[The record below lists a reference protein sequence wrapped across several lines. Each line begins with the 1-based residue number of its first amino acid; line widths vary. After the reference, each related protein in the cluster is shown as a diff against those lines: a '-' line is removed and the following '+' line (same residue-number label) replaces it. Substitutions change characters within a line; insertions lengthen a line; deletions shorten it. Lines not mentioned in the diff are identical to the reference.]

1 MIILALFDSKTN
13 PMVKA
18 NFFAACSDWIDLK
31 PHSVM
36 ENYRSWRQM
45 ISAIQ
50 KENKTQ
56 VTHFLEDLFQIFNA
70 RAREISSPDRVQLET
85 CHDIPT
91 HARCTTDVHLQ
102 ITCSDHL
109 KNSSFPPSPA
119 QSELDTLVHEISSH
133 IILS

>member
-1 MIILALFDSKTN
+1 
-13 PMVKA
+13 MVKA
-18 NFFAACSDWIDLK
+18 NFFAACSDWINLK

-56 VTHFLEDLFQIFNA
+56 VTHSLEDLFQIFNA
-70 RAREISSPDRVQLET
+70 RAREISSPDRVQLEE

-91 HARCTTDVHLQ
+91 HAKCTTDAIADIMQRSPQEKL
-102 ITCSDHL
+102 TPTTPCS
-109 KNSSFPPSPA
+109 
-119 QSELDTLVHEISSH
+119 E
-133 IILS
+133 